1 MALPLFKQ
9 QADGAFPLKG
19 WIRDGNVENE
29 GYATAFGTL
38 VLGVPEARL
47 SIYNRQAPKL
57 P

>member
-1 MALPLFKQ
+1 MVACEMAEGKEVL
-9 QADGAFPLKG
+9 
-19 WIRDGNVENE
+19 
-29 GYATAFGTL
+29 GYATAVATL

>member
-1 MALPLFKQ
+1 MTRVWLQPS
-9 QADGAFPLKG
+9 GAFPIKG
-19 WIRDGNVENE
+19 WMHGQENE

-47 SIYNRQAPKL
+47 SIYNRKVPKL